1 MKKLLS
7 FSFYDFGNS
16 VFPMIIIT
24 TLTSSYFVNHVIENQ
39 QTGAALW
46 QLIIGLSG
54 ILIAFMM
61 PFIGKLSDATNNGRV
76 IYLRFFSIICILSI
90 AAFWFVLPDSNYVL
104 FCLFLLFVGSIS
116 YEASNSLYNATLKSC
131 YSKDLSFGS
140 GVGFGTGYVGG
151 VLVLII
157 ILYLFILPE
166 ENILGLSKDS
176 QSPIRFSHLI
186 LSFWFVLPNSN
197 YVIFCLSLLFL
208 GSISYEASN
217 SLYNA
222 TLKSCYSKDL
232 TFGSG
237 VGFGTGY
244 IGGVLVLIIILY
256 LFLLPEENILGLNK
270 ENQSPIRF
278 SHLILS
284 FWFLVFCIPLMFF
297 TNLNQKAYVT
307 PKKTTHT
314 IKDLI
319 WDNGLTNT
327 GRYLIA
333 RMLYMDGLI
342 IVTTTIGIFGTSVMG
357 ISIGKIII
365 VAILCNISGAIG
377 CYLFGIFFKND
388 KKTIIITLA
397 LLSCV
402 IVSMAVNANQTTFII
417 LAIIGTFFSGP
428 LQSSSRVVMA
438 KLLPNEM
445 QGLGFGMFTFSGKA
459 TAFLGPLCAA
469 AITFLFSQR
478 MGFGFSI
485 VLLLSGMIL
494 MLKVSYQDN

>member
-7 FSFYDFGNS
+7 FSFYDAGNS

-24 TLTSSYFVNHVIENQ
+24 TLTSSYFVNHVIDNQ
-39 QTGAALW
+39 QLGAALW

-54 ILIAFMM
+54 ILIALTM

-76 IYLRFFSIICILSI
+76 IYLRFFSIICIVSI
-90 AAFWFVLPDSNYVL
+90 AA
-104 FCLFLLFVGSIS
+104 
-116 YEASNSLYNATLKSC
+116 
-131 YSKDLSFGS
+131 
-140 GVGFGTGYVGG
+140 
-151 VLVLII
+151 
-157 ILYLFILPE
+157 
-166 ENILGLSKDS
+166 
-176 QSPIRFSHLI
+176 
-186 LSFWFVLPNSN
+186 FWFVLPNSN
-197 YVIFCLSLLFL
+197 YVLFCLCLLFL
-208 GSISYEASN
+208 GSVSYEASN

-256 LFLLPEENILGLNK
+256 MFILPEENILGLSK
-270 ENQSPIRF
+270 DNQSPIRF

-284 FWFLVFCIPLMFF
+284 FWFLVFCLPLMFF
-297 TNLNQKAYVT
+297 TKFNQKSYVT
-307 PKKTTHT
+307 PNKTTHT
-314 IKDLI
+314 IKELI

-357 ISIGKIII
+357 ISISKIII
-365 VAILCNISGAIG
+365 VAILCNISGAAG
-377 CYLFGIFFKND
+377 CYFFGIFNKDD
-388 KKTIIITLA
+388 KKTIIISLV
-397 LLSCV
+397 LLSAV
-402 IVSMAVNANQTTFII
+402 IVLMSINKSQNAFII
-417 LAIIGTFFSGP
+417 LAVIGTFFSGP

-438 KLLPNEM
+438 KLLPDEI

-478 MGFGFSI
+478 IGFGFSI
-485 VLLLSGMIL
+485 LLLLSGMVL

>member
-7 FSFYDFGNS
+7 FSFYDAGNS
-16 VFPMIIIT
+16 VFPMIVIT
-24 TLTSSYFVNHVIENQ
+24 TLTSSYFVNHIVDNQ
-39 QTGAALW
+39 QLGTALW
-46 QLIIGLSG
+46 QLIIGASG
-54 ILIAFMM
+54 IVIALMM
-61 PFIGKLSDATNNGRV
+61 PFIGRLSDATNNGRV
-76 IYLRFFSIICILSI
+76 IYLRFFSIVCIVSI
-90 AAFWFVLPDSNYVL
+90 A
-104 FCLFLLFVGSIS
+104 
-116 YEASNSLYNATLKSC
+116 
-131 YSKDLSFGS
+131 
-140 GVGFGTGYVGG
+140 
-151 VLVLII
+151 
-157 ILYLFILPE
+157 
-166 ENILGLSKDS
+166 
-176 QSPIRFSHLI
+176 
-186 LSFWFVLPNSN
+186 SFWFVLPNSN

-232 TFGSG
+232 TLGSG

-244 IGGVLVLIIILY
+244 IGGVVVLIIILY

-278 SHLILS
+278 SHLLLS

-297 TNLNQKAYVT
+297 TNLNQKAHIT

-357 ISIGKIII
+357 ISISKIII

-402 IVSMAVNANQTTFII
+402 IVSMAVNTNQTTFII

>member
-24 TLTSSYFVNHVIENQ
+24 TLTSSYFVNHVINNQ
-39 QTGAALW
+39 QLGTALW
-46 QLIIGLSG
+46 QLIIGVSG

-61 PFIGKLSDATNNGRV
+61 PFIGKLSDSTNNGRV
-76 IYLRFFSIICILSI
+76 IYLRYFSIICIVSI
-90 AAFWFVLPDSNYVL
+90 AA
-104 FCLFLLFVGSIS
+104 
-116 YEASNSLYNATLKSC
+116 
-131 YSKDLSFGS
+131 
-140 GVGFGTGYVGG
+140 
-151 VLVLII
+151 
-157 ILYLFILPE
+157 
-166 ENILGLSKDS
+166 
-176 QSPIRFSHLI
+176 
-186 LSFWFVLPNSN
+186 FWFVLPNSN
-197 YVIFCLSLLFL
+197 YVLFCLFLLFL

-222 TLKSCYSKDL
+222 TLKNCYAKDL

-256 LFLLPEENILGLNK
+256 LFILPEENILGLNK
-270 ENQSPIRF
+270 DNQTHIRF

-284 FWFLVFCIPLMFF
+284 LWFLVFGIPLMFF
-297 TNLNQKAYVT
+297 TKFNQEAHVISGKI
-307 PKKTTHT
+307 THT
-314 IKDLI
+314 VKDLV

-333 RMLYMDGLI
+333 RMIYMDGLI

-357 ISIGKIII
+357 ISISKIII
-365 VAILCNISGAIG
+365 VAILCNVSGAVG

-388 KKTIIITLA
+388 KKIIIISLA
-397 LLSCV
+397 LLSAI
-402 IVSMAVNANQTTFII
+402 IVFMSVNTNPTMFII
-417 LAIIGTFFSGP
+417 LAVIGTFFSGP

-438 KLLPNEM
+438 KLLPDEM

-478 MGFGFSI
+478 IGFGFSI
-485 VLLLSGMIL
+485 VLLLSGMLL
-494 MLKVSYQDN
+494 MLKVSYQNN

>member
-24 TLTSSYFVNHVIENQ
+24 TLTSSYFVNHVINNQ
-39 QTGAALW
+39 QLGTALW
-46 QLIIGLSG
+46 QLIIGVSG

-61 PFIGKLSDATNNGRV
+61 PFIGKLSDSTNNGRV
-76 IYLRFFSIICILSI
+76 IYLRFFTIICIVSI
-90 AAFWFVLPDSNYVL
+90 AA
-104 FCLFLLFVGSIS
+104 
-116 YEASNSLYNATLKSC
+116 
-131 YSKDLSFGS
+131 
-140 GVGFGTGYVGG
+140 
-151 VLVLII
+151 
-157 ILYLFILPE
+157 
-166 ENILGLSKDS
+166 
-176 QSPIRFSHLI
+176 
-186 LSFWFVLPNSN
+186 FWFVLPNSN
-197 YVIFCLSLLFL
+197 YVIFCLFLLFL

-222 TLKSCYSKDL
+222 TLKNCYSKDL

-256 LFLLPEENILGLNK
+256 LFILPEENILGLNK
-270 ENQSPIRF
+270 DNQTHIRF

-284 FWFLVFCIPLMFF
+284 LWFLVFGIPLMFF
-297 TNLNQKAYVT
+297 TKFNQEAHVISGKI
-307 PKKTTHT
+307 THT
-314 IKDLI
+314 VKDLV

-333 RMLYMDGLI
+333 RMIYMDGLI

-357 ISIGKIII
+357 ISISKIII
-365 VAILCNISGAIG
+365 VAILCNVSGAVG

-388 KKTIIITLA
+388 KKIIIISLA
-397 LLSCV
+397 LLSAI
-402 IVSMAVNANQTTFII
+402 IVFMSVNTNPTLFII
-417 LAIIGTFFSGP
+417 LAVIGTFFSGP

-438 KLLPNEM
+438 KLLPDEM
-445 QGLGFGMFTFSGKA
+445 QGLGFGMFTFSGKV

-478 MGFGFSI
+478 IGFGFSI
-485 VLLLSGMIL
+485 VLLLSGMLL
-494 MLKVSYQDN
+494 MLKVSYQNN

>member
-1 MKKLLS
+1 MKNLLT

-24 TLTSSYFVNHVIENQ
+24 TLTSSYFVNHVIDNQ

-46 QLIIGLSG
+46 QLTIGISG
-54 ILIAFMM
+54 ILISLMM

-76 IYLRFFSIICILSI
+76 FYLRFFSIICILSI

-104 FCLFLLFVGSIS
+104 FCLFLLFIGSIS

-140 GVGFGTGYVGG
+140 GVGFGTGY
-151 VLVLII
+151 
-157 ILYLFILPE
+157 
-166 ENILGLSKDS
+166 
-176 QSPIRFSHLI
+176 
-186 LSFWFVLPNSN
+186 
-197 YVIFCLSLLFL
+197 
-208 GSISYEASN
+208 
-217 SLYNA
+217 
-222 TLKSCYSKDL
+222 
-232 TFGSG
+232 
-237 VGFGTGY
+237 

-256 LFLLPEENILGLNK
+256 LFLLPEENILGLAK
-270 ENQSPIRF
+270 DNQAPIRF

-284 FWFLVFCIPLMFF
+284 LWFLVFCIPLMFF
-297 TNLNQKAYVT
+297 TKFNQKAHVI
-307 PKKTTHT
+307 PNKTTHT

-319 WDNGLTNT
+319 WNNGLTNT

-333 RMLYMDGLI
+333 RMIYMDGLI

-357 ISIGKIII
+357 ISISKIII
-365 VAILCNISGAIG
+365 VAILCNVSGAVG

-388 KKTIIITLA
+388 KTVIIISLA
-397 LLSCV
+397 LLSAI
-402 IVSMAVNANQTTFII
+402 IVFMSINTNPTAFII
-417 LAIIGTFFSGP
+417 LAVIGTFFSGP

-438 KLLPNEM
+438 KLIPDEM
-445 QGLGFGMFTFSGKA
+445 QGLGFGLFTFSGKA

-478 MGFGFSI
+478 IGFGFSI
-485 VLLLSGMIL
+485 VLLLSGMLL
-494 MLKVSYQDN
+494 MLKVSYQNN

>member
-1 MKKLLS
+1 MKKLLT

-24 TLTSSYFVNHVIENQ
+24 TLTSSYFVNHVIDNQ

-46 QLIIGLSG
+46 QLIIGMSG
-54 ILIAFMM
+54 ILIALMM

-104 FCLFLLFVGSIS
+104 FCLFLLF
-116 YEASNSLYNATLKSC
+116 
-131 YSKDLSFGS
+131 
-140 GVGFGTGYVGG
+140 
-151 VLVLII
+151 
-157 ILYLFILPE
+157 
-166 ENILGLSKDS
+166 
-176 QSPIRFSHLI
+176 
-186 LSFWFVLPNSN
+186 
-197 YVIFCLSLLFL
+197 L

-232 TFGSG
+232 TFSSG

-256 LFLLPEENILGLNK
+256 LFILPEENILGLNK
-270 ENQSPIRF
+270 DNQTPIRF

-284 FWFLVFCIPLMFF
+284 LWFFVFCIPLMFF
-297 TNLNQKAYVT
+297 TKFNQKAHII
-307 PKKTTHT
+307 PNKTTHT

-319 WDNGLTNT
+319 WNNGLTNT

-357 ISIGKIII
+357 ISISKIII

-388 KKTIIITLA
+388 KKVIITSLA
-397 LLSCV
+397 LLS
-402 IVSMAVNANQTTFII
+402 
-417 LAIIGTFFSGP
+417 AIIISMSVNNNPTVFIVLAVLGTFFSGP

-438 KLLPNEM
+438 KLIPDEM

-478 MGFGFSI
+478 IGFGFSI
-485 VLLLSGMIL
+485 VLLLSGMLL

>member
-1 MKKLLS
+1 
-7 FSFYDFGNS
+7 
-16 VFPMIIIT
+16 MIIIT
-24 TLTSSYFVNHVIENQ
+24 TLTSSYFVNHVIDNQ

-46 QLIIGLSG
+46 QLIIGMSG
-54 ILIAFMM
+54 ILIALTM

-104 FCLFLLFVGSIS
+104 FCLFLLFLGSIS

-140 GVGFGTGYVGG
+140 GVGFGTGYIGG

-157 ILYLFILPE
+157 ILYLFILPD
-166 ENILGLSKDS
+166 ENILGLSKDN
-176 QSPIRFSHLI
+176 QAPIRFSHLI
-186 LSFWFVLPNSN
+186 LSLWF
-197 YVIFCLSLLFL
+197 F
-208 GSISYEASN
+208 
-217 SLYNA
+217 
-222 TLKSCYSKDL
+222 
-232 TFGSG
+232 
-237 VGFGTGY
+237 
-244 IGGVLVLIIILY
+244 
-256 LFLLPEENILGLNK
+256 
-270 ENQSPIRF
+270 
-278 SHLILS
+278 
-284 FWFLVFCIPLMFF
+284 VFCIPLMFF
-297 TNLNQKAYVT
+297 TKFNQKAYAIT
-307 PKKTTHT
+307 NKTTHT

-333 RMLYMDGLI
+333 RMIYMDGLI

-357 ISIGKIII
+357 ISISKIII
-365 VAILCNISGAIG
+365 VAILCNVSGAVG

-388 KKTIIITLA
+388 KIVIIISLA
-397 LLSCV
+397 LLSA
-402 IVSMAVNANQTTFII
+402 IIISMSINTNPTAFII
-417 LAIIGTFFSGP
+417 LAVIGTFFSGP

-438 KLLPNEM
+438 KLIPDEM

-478 MGFGFSI
+478 FGFGFSI
-485 VLLLSGMIL
+485 VLLLSGMLL